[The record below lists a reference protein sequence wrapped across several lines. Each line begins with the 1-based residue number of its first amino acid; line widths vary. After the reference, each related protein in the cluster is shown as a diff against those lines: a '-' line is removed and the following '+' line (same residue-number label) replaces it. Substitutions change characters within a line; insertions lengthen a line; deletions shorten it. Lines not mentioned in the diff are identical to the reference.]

1 MLGLAAGL
9 QKGGSALLNYVTDN
23 LKLYLDF
30 KKGKH
35 DTLKFPC
42 EGSTDFSGS
51 GQYINCGTAIG
62 TSLGD
67 SYAGDISVAFWVNP
81 DTITSNDGV
90 FAITDRPGG
99 GTNDPLHFWIESSNL
114 NAYVGATSVTSIP
127 INTWTHFALCFDST
141 ANMQY
146 LYKNGV
152 LADSDAN
159 TSAVDF
165 ADTTTYIGRYWST
178 NDMDGSICNVG
189 LWTRPLSAEEVNS
202 VMRKNYSQL
211 KSVEKTS
218 LVSWW
223 ALDSVEDTNTDNTF
237 KDEHTAETLGSEQ
250 LPSDFGDSLHDPAD
264 ATLTVDASTNTFS
277 YVPLDSSVGIT
288 NYLGSGG
295 GQMLLDA
302 NLAVGTHKIT
312 FNASWTNAPEN
323 KYIRVYHTGSTST
336 HWNMVS
342 GENVYYAYISA
353 VSVNTQIYIS
363 FNNTNQDITISNLSI
378 KQVTSGMATN
388 AGTTNA
394 YTGATTTTS
403 VYGGNA
409 PVLPRSVDVA
419 REGEAEKIGNGSA
432 VFDGS
437 SRINFGD
444 ALGDLIG
451 DDYDK
456 GLTIAF
462 WFKPDVTN
470 GDDGLLTWGGFS
482 NDNGD
487 VQITLGSDAINFL
500 TTSEGN
506 VESTIAHT
514 DKGWNYYTGVFD
526 GANNIQKLYI
536 NGILQDS
543 DSNSNKL
550 DLANKVLRL
559 GVYYSSAYGFDGN
572 IAQFGIWLGALTQA
586 QIQSVMESTSYA
598 TIPASVKSTLSAE
611 ETSLPFANSGSYAYT
626 TFSATSTGFTAS
638 DSSGANDVVTARMW
652 TGDNSGKLYKITF
665 DLTINSGATPS
676 LYWSPDVAGGNGSGQ
691 TAMSAGS
698 NTIYKTNTGSTY
710 DWLLFNT
717 SGAADYEVSNFS
729 VKEVTN
735 DLVGYWGLDADNS
748 ANGATQDST
757 TGETTTS
764 VYNRD
769 FAGVAHGSDPTAL
782 SYIYAYGSPGEKV
795 IDTERIKIV
804 DSSNTGVYWN
814 ESGLTASKLYKVT
827 IDATG
832 DVHSDG
838 VYSGTISFTLSD
850 GTFTGY
856 KTGITTTGAIYLRAG
871 NNTIP
876 GTTYYDNLKVEEV
889 TSNTGVL
896 L

>member
-1 MLGLAAGL
+1 MNA
-9 QKGGSALLNYVTDN
+9 
-23 LKLYLDF
+23 
-30 KKGKH
+30 
-35 DTLKFPC
+35 
-42 EGSTDFSGS
+42 
-51 GQYINCGTAIG
+51 
-62 TSLGD
+62 
-67 SYAGDISVAFWVNP
+67 
-81 DTITSNDGV
+81 SN
-90 FAITDRPGG
+90 
-99 GTNDPLHFWIESSNL
+99 
-114 NAYVGATSVTSIP
+114 
-127 INTWTHFALCFDST
+127 
-141 ANMQY
+141 
-146 LYKNGV
+146 
-152 LADSDAN
+152 
-159 TSAVDF
+159 
-165 ADTTTYIGRYWST
+165 
-178 NDMDGSICNVG
+178 
-189 LWTRPLSAEEVNS
+189 VNS
-202 VMRKNYSQL
+202 QFNL
-211 KSVEKTS
+211 
-218 LVSWW
+218 
-223 ALDSVEDTNTDNTF
+223 ALD
-237 KDEHTAETLGSEQ
+237 
-250 LPSDFGDSLHDPAD
+250 
-264 ATLTVDASTNTFS
+264 
-277 YVPLDSSVGIT
+277 
-288 NYLGSGG
+288 G
-295 GQMLLDA
+295 GQ
-302 NLAVGTHKIT
+302 IT
-312 FNASWTNAPEN
+312 L
-323 KYIRVYHTGSTST
+323 
-336 HWNMVS
+336 
-342 GENVYYAYISA
+342 
-353 VSVNTQIYIS
+353 
-363 FNNTNQDITISNLSI
+363 SNISI
-378 KQVTSGMATN
+378 KEVTSGH
-388 AGTTNA
+388 GFVE
-394 YTGATTTTS
+394 GATTTTS

-409 PVLPRSVDVA
+409 PVLPRAVDVA
-419 REGEAEKIGNGSA
+419 REGEAEQIGNGRAYFNSSNDDYIDCGADVYDFSSGDFTISA
-432 VFDGS
+432 WVYHDHANGQHAGIIGVRDSTNTEVQLYISSADNKVYSWNGS
-437 SRINFGD
+437 SNVGSTT
-444 ALGDLIG
+444 A
-451 DDYDK
+451 
-456 GLTIAF
+456 IADEV
-462 WFKPDVTN
+462 WTHVAMVQS
-470 GDDGLLTWGGFS
+470 GS
-482 NDNGD
+482 NKK
-487 VQITLGSDAINFL
+487 F
-500 TTSEGN
+500 
-506 VESTIAHT
+506 
-514 DKGWNYYTGVFD
+514 
-526 GANNIQKLYI
+526 YI
-536 NGILQDS
+536 NGV
-543 DSNSNKL
+543 L
-550 DLANKVLRL
+550 DNTASQANGTARPATFKIGFTGNGNEQYEGNLSQI
-559 GVYYSSAYGFDGN
+559 GVWAGE
-572 IAQFGIWLGALTQA
+572 LTQS